1 MGWIALAVL
10 AIVAAV
16 AAFLWRRINSQED
29 ADFWSARLS
38 RISNEAAVLGIAL
51 VAAIAL
57 WQLA

>member
-1 MGWIALAVL
+1 MEWIALAAL

-29 ADFWSARLS
+29 ADFWSAQLG

-57 WQLA
+57 WRMA